1 MMKQCLRVI
10 FGMSLLAWMAASHA
24 HKPSDSYLSVHLPPQ
39 GDVLQGQWDIAL
51 RDLEHAIG
59 LDVDGDTSITWGELK
74 NRQSAVTDYAFSRL
88 SFDSVDGDERSSCP
102 IRFEQ
107 LLTDRHVDGGYAV
120 LRFSADCPVRP
131 AQLAVNYSLLFDL
144 DPDHRGFLDLRG
156 GGSSQAAALSM
167 ERPSQTFNLGA
178 PQRGQ
183 QFRSF
188 FQEGVWHIV
197 HGYDHVLFLFTLLL
211 PAVVLYRNGRWE
223 PRMSLRDALM
233 DVVKVVTAF
242 TLAHSLTLSAGVLG
256 WVYVPSRIVESVI
269 AFTVALGALNNLF
282 PVVTQRRWLVAF
294 VFGLVH
300 GLGFASMLA
309 DLGLERGNL
318 ALALLGFNVGVEA
331 GQLAI
336 VAVVVPIAYLL
347 RATLFY
353 RRFFMP
359 AGAILIS
366 VVAAYWFVVRAAGLQ
381 V

>member
-1 MMKQCLRVI
+1 MMQRCMRVI
-10 FGMSLLAWMAASHA
+10 LWMSLLAWAAASHA
-24 HKPSDSYLSVHLPPQ
+24 HKPSDSYLSVSLPDQ
-39 GDVLQGQWDIAL
+39 DNVLHGQWDIAL

-74 NRQSAVTDYAFSRL
+74 SRQSAVTDYAFSRL
-88 SFDSVDGDERSSCP
+88 SLDSVEGDERSSCP

-120 LRFSADCPVRP
+120 LRFRAECPVRP
-131 AQLAVNYSLLFDL
+131 TQLAVSYSLLFDV
-144 DPDHRGFLDLRG
+144 DPEHRGFLDLRAD
-156 GGSSQAAALSM
+156 GSSQASALSM
-167 ERPSQTFNLGA
+167 EKPSQTFDLGS

-188 FQEGVWHIV
+188 FEEGVWHIV

-211 PAVVLYRNGRWE
+211 PAVVLYRNRRWE
-223 PRMSLRDALM
+223 PRLSLRDAWL
-233 DVVKVVTAF
+233 DVLKVVTAF
-242 TLAHSLTLSAGVLG
+242 TLAHSITLSAGVLG
-256 WVYVPSRIVESVI
+256 WIYVPSRIVESVI
-269 AFTVALGALNNLF
+269 AFTVILGALNNLF

-336 VAVVVPIAYLL
+336 VAVLVPIAYFL

-353 RRFFMP
+353 RRIFMP
-359 AGAILIS
+359 VGSVLIG
-366 VVAAYWFVVRAAGLQ
+366 VIAAYWFVDRAFGL
-381 V
+381 